1 MHQKYTKFSFWC
13 ETEQTWV
20 QRDKIFYM
28 ELETGVWEI
37 KLGIPAPTL
46 VLGSPPSFS
55 VVLPIKP
62 HAQYSKGTLQFIQS
76 RKPQS
81 TFNYYQLP
89 KSWLTPPLNQTEFP
103 IPTAKI
109 KLWIHQERRTN
120 SKTIQ
125 IRIEQVHYSK
135 AQNPINPLSRKK
147 LCAGKQ
153 KTPLQWST
161 E

>member
-1 MHQKYTKFSFWC
+1 MKRWPNCSHVSNK

-20 QRDKIFYM
+20 QRDKILYM

-55 VVLPIKP
+55 VVLPINP
-62 HAQYSKGTLQFIQS
+62 HAQYSKGTLQFVQS

-89 KSWLTPPLNQTEFP
+89 KTGFFQ
-103 IPTAKI
+103 
-109 KLWIHQERRTN
+109 KLQNLDWPHLSTRQSFQFRPQRSNFEYTKNEEQIQKQFKFESN
-120 SKTIQ
+120 KLTIQ
-125 IRIEQVHYSK
+125 RH
-135 AQNPINPLSRKK
+135 
-147 LCAGKQ
+147 
-153 KTPLQWST
+153 KTP
-161 E
+161 